1 MGGAAGAGRGD
12 DSRLKTDQS
21 PPNRDTQKEGE
32 RRGGWGGG
40 GGKEKESLVRKL
52 QARMRSLV

>member
-32 RRGGWGGG
+32 RRGGGVGVG
-40 GGKEKESLVRKL
+40 EKRKS
-52 QARMRSLV
+52 RWSGNFKRG